1 MVEHPSPL
9 SPSLVPLD
17 DGAFQRVL
25 VIVAHPDDAEYGTS
39 AAVAEWTSRGIEVG
53 YVLATGGEAG
63 MQRPPAEAYQLR
75 AAEQRAA
82 CDIVGVNHLRI
93 LDFPDGMVEYGVA
106 LRKALTYEIRAFQPD
121 VLVTGSGELVV
132 PWGLDHPDHR
142 AVGLAAIDASRDA
155 GNRWLFT
162 EHFDEGLG
170 PWQVSTLL
178 LTGTEPTHFVSV
190 SKASMDKSVA
200 SLAAHKHYLAD
211 LPDHPAPEAFIPPML
226 AAMGEPAGVPY
237 AMGFAVHE

>member
-1 MVEHPSPL
+1 MVENPSPPG
-9 SPSLVPLD
+9 PSLEPLD

-63 MQRPPAEAYQLR
+63 MQRPPAKARELR
-75 AAEQRAA
+75 ATEQRAA

-93 LDFPDGMVEYGVA
+93 LDFTDGLVEYGIA
-106 LRKALTYEIRAFQPD
+106 LRKALTYEIRVFQPD
-121 VLVTGSGELVV
+121 VIITGSGELVV

-155 GNRWLFT
+155 GNKWLFT
-162 EHFDEGLG
+162 DHFEAGLE
-170 PWQVSTLL
+170 PWSVSTLL
-178 LTGTEPTHFVSV
+178 LTGTEPTHFVAVSETSV
-190 SKASMDKSVA
+190 QKSVA

-211 LPDHPAPEAFIPPML
+211 LPDHPAPEACIPPML
-226 AAMGEPAGVPY
+226 AAVGELVGVPY
-237 AMGFAVHE
+237 AMGFAVH